1 MTQEDLMNGA
11 TEGGLEADG
20 VVRDAGDGDNNSR
33 SDNPAGNSGDGAPAD
48 DVSQAELVRQFGD
61 EFRRSM
67 QAAID
72 RESVLEEG
80 LRPHEAGHGER
91 VVTLR
96 QPVVVCDSQ
105 S

>member
-11 TEGGLEADG
+11 TDVGLETDGGLEADG
-20 VVRDAGDGDNNSR
+20 VVRDAGAGNNNSR
-33 SDNPAGNSGDGAPAD
+33 SDNPAGNSGDGETAD

-72 RESVLEEG
+72 RDGPEVFWKKVYDHIKQAMGNEW
-80 LRPHEAGHGER
+80 
-91 VVTLR
+91 
-96 QPVVVCDSQ
+96 
-105 S
+105 

>member
-11 TEGGLEADG
+11 TDGGMEADGGLEADG
-20 VVRDAGDGDNNSR
+20 VVRDAGDGNNNSR
-33 SDNPAGNSGDGAPAD
+33 SDNPAGNSGDGETAD

-72 RESVLEEG
+72 RDGPEVFWKKVYDHMKKAMGNEW
-80 LRPHEAGHGER
+80 
-91 VVTLR
+91 
-96 QPVVVCDSQ
+96 
-105 S
+105 

>member
-11 TEGGLEADG
+11 TDGATDGGLEADG
-20 VVRDAGDGDNNSR
+20 VVRDAGVGNNNSR
-33 SDNPAGNSGDGAPAD
+33 SDNPAGNSGDGETAD

-72 RESVLEEG
+72 RDGPDVFWKKVYDNIKKAMGNEW
-80 LRPHEAGHGER
+80 
-91 VVTLR
+91 
-96 QPVVVCDSQ
+96 
-105 S
+105 